1 MLMSQD
7 SKYGTTN
14 QNDKMVQLKITTLL
28 LNLEL
33 INNGME
39 KMLNTNKYQI

>member
-1 MLMSQD
+1 MLMNQD
-7 SKYGTTN
+7 SKYGTMN